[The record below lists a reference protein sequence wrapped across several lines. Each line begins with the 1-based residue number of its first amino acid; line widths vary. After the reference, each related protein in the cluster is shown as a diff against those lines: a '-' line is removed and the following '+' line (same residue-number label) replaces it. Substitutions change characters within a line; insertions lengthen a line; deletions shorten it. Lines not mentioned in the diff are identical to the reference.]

1 MASNNIFTLP
11 WRRNINFSGIKTKK
25 NITET
30 EITWFPH
37 DSKSMQTNQTVRLLG
52 LQGKMALFMYLSLWL
67 HFSCFLALCIVF
79 LKRKGCLLNHQ
90 FQRVSFL
97 FCQPQFIFTPP
108 STSLC
113 LHPSIPPFPRELS
126 VPICTL
132 LVTLSTYLVPTE
144 CLCNQT
150 NTYPVVRHSN
160 GRLIMKLLHCEL
172 TTG

>member
-37 DSKSMQTNQTVRLLG
+37 DSKSMQTNRTVRLLG

-90 FQRVSFL
+90 FQRVFFL
-97 FCQPQFIFTPP
+97 FCQPQFIFTP
-108 STSLC
+108 SL
-113 LHPSIPPFPRELS
+113 HLS
-126 VPICTL
+126 VPPPIHPS
-132 LVTLSTYLVPTE
+132 LSKRA
-144 CLCNQT
+144 LCANLYSLSHAKHLSCPYWMPLQSNQ
-150 NTYPVVRHSN
+150 HLS
-160 GRLIMKLLHCEL
+160 GCKAL
-172 TTG
+172 

>member
-1 MASNNIFTLP
+1 MTAKVCKPIELCVSSACRGRWLYLCTCLFDYIFHAFWLSVASLHSLP
-11 WRRNINFSGIKTKK
+11 ENKRLSAKSSV
-25 NITET
+25 
-30 EITWFPH
+30 
-37 DSKSMQTNQTVRLLG
+37 SKGLLP
-52 LQGKMALFMYLSLWL
+52 FLSAPVYFYPL
-67 HFSCFLALCIVF
+67 
-79 LKRKGCLLNHQ
+79 
-90 FQRVSFL
+90 
-97 FCQPQFIFTPP
+97 PP
-108 STSLC
+108 PLC